1 MLPQNISLTSIVCPS
16 AKFEDIL
23 RQTKE
28 LTYSIT
34 NKDLL
39 FILAGTNNTISN
51 DYMRSFS
58 SALDNV
64 KSLSNFT

>member
-16 AKFEDIL
+16 AKLEDIL
-23 RQTKE
+23 SQTKE